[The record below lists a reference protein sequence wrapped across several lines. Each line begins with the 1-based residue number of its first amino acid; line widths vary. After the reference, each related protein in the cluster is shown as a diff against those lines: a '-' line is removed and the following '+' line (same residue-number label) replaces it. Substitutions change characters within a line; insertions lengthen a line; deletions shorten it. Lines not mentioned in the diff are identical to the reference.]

1 MKLRFALF
9 IIILLTTFIFPQ
21 QSKLSKTVN
30 YLSEFIA
37 SDYFL
42 ELKETNSDLA
52 LVDSIYLRAVAFTK
66 EDYGEALLAI
76 TFTTI
81 PYNKVPIVVPLIKE
95 IIYYPLVSAKD
106 SIYNLK
112 NKNLPRF
119 LFFDTPNT
127 NQGDVDKL
135 AHFFGNAFIG
145 YSENIFDLSSLIGYF
160 VESFE
165 ESFKVQSIEESFKVQ
180 SKIDYRD
187 LDVNWYGDLFG
198 KLLND
203 NKNLLP
209 SQIMLLR
216 SLRYFSFTL

>member
-1 MKLRFALF
+1 MKIKLVAFV
-9 IIILLTTFIFPQ
+9 IIIITSHIFPQ

-30 YLSEFIA
+30 YLSDFIA
-37 SDYFL
+37 SDYFV

-52 LVDSIYLRAVAFTK
+52 LVDSIYLRATAFTK
-66 EDYGEALLAI
+66 KDYGEALLAI

-95 IIYYPLVSAKD
+95 IIYYPLVSAED

-127 NQGDVDKL
+127 KQGDIDKL
-135 AHFFGNAFIG
+135 AHFFGNAFIS

-160 VESFE
+160 VESF
-165 ESFKVQSIEESFKVQ
+165 EESFKVQ

-198 KLLND
+198 KLLKD
-203 NKNLLP
+203 NKKLLP

>member
-1 MKLRFALF
+1 MRSLL
-9 IIILLTTFIFPQ
+9 ITILLTTLIFPQ

-30 YLSEFIA
+30 YLSKFIA
-37 SDYFL
+37 SDYFIQ
-42 ELKETNSDLA
+42 LKETNSDLA

-81 PYNKVPIVVPLIKE
+81 PYNKIPLVVPLIKE
-95 IIYYPLVSAKD
+95 IIYYPLISAED

-112 NKNLPRF
+112 NENLPRF

-165 ESFKVQSIEESFKVQ
+165 ESFKVQS
-180 SKIDYRD
+180 KIDYRD
-187 LDVNWYGDLFG
+187 LDVNRYGDLFG

-203 NKNLLP
+203 NKKLLP
-209 SQIMLLR
+209 SQIILLR

>member
-1 MKLRFALF
+1 MELKLVVFV
-9 IIILLTTFIFPQ
+9 IIIVSSYIFPQ

-30 YLSEFIA
+30 YLSDFIA

-42 ELKETNSDLA
+42 QLKETNSDLA

-66 EDYGEALLAI
+66 EDYGEVLLAI

-81 PYNKVPIVVPLIKE
+81 PYNKIPIVIPLIKE
-95 IIYYPLVSAKD
+95 LIYYPLVSAED
-106 SIYNLK
+106 STYNLK

-127 NQGDVDKL
+127 NQGDIDKL

-165 ESFKVQSIEESFKVQ
+165 ESFKVQS
-180 SKIDYRD
+180 KIDYRD

-198 KLLND
+198 KLLID
-203 NKNLLP
+203 NKKLLP